1 MGHAAL
7 KASYEERRPV
17 TKRERPALERLV
29 EALTKRDLKPFSAD
43 EFNRFECE
51 LAERLREVGREA
63 LADELKKADVD
74 VDCILIEGVEHRR
87 VLRASETYM
96 TTMGPVKVERTLYK
110 DRTNPEGRAVAAL
123 EQRLGIIGGFW
134 LPAAAKQAL
143 WVVSQLTPGVTEE
156 LFERVGSMQ
165 PSKSS
170 LDRLPKQIDARW
182 EEDRQAFE
190 QELRAV
196 TEIPPDT
203 KSIAVSLDGVL
214 APMKDGQAVATRE
227 RAADEGRVSQGPAGY
242 REVGCG
248 TISFCN
254 EDGEMISAIRMARMP
269 EANKLAL
276 KGMLI
281 DELGAILAARPE
293 LPVVKIADGSE
304 DNWTFLQNAIP
315 SGAEVIDFF
324 HAAEQLGAALAAA
337 YGDGSRQARLRFQEL
352 REVLLE
358 DCNGVEQVIRSLAYL
373 SNKHPRGKRIRD
385 VLGYFR
391 KHRGKMRYFE
401 LKEMGM
407 PIGSG
412 PVEAAC
418 KTLVAQRMKQSGM
431 RWGMQGGQGI
441 LTVRGWTQSERFD
454 HAWALLAASHR
465 AQITVLDNVVAFPSR
480 KTPRAAS
487 V

>member
-7 KASYEERRPV
+7 KETIEGRRPV
-17 TKRERPALERLV
+17 TMRERSALERLV
-29 EALTKRDLKPFSAD
+29 DALKKQDEKPFSAD
-43 EFNRFECE
+43 EFNRFERE

-63 LADELKKADVD
+63 LAGELKKADVD
-74 VDCILIEGVEHRR
+74 VDCVLIEGVEHRR
-87 VLRASETYM
+87 VLRGTETYM
-96 TTMGPVKVERTLYK
+96 TTMGPVKVERSLYK
-110 DRTNPEGRAVAAL
+110 DRTDPGARAVAAL
-123 EQRLGIIGGFW
+123 EGRLGVIGGFW
-134 LPAAAKQAL
+134 LPEAAKQAL
-143 WVVSQLTPGVTEE
+143 WVVSQMTPGVSEE
-156 LFERVGSMQ
+156 LFQRVGSMQ

-170 LDRLPKQIDARW
+170 LDRLPKEIDARW
-182 EEDRQAFE
+182 EENREAFE
-190 QELRAV
+190 RELRAV
-196 TEIPPDT
+196 TEIPEDT

-214 APMKDGQAVATRE
+214 APMKDGKAVETRE
-227 RAADEGRVSQGPAGY
+227 RAANEGRLSQGPAGY
-242 REVGCG
+242 REVGCA

-269 EANKLAL
+269 EANKLEL
-276 KGMLI
+276 KAMLI

-293 LPVVKIADGSE
+293 LPVVKVADGAE

-315 SGAEVIDFF
+315 TGAEVLDFF
-324 HAAEQLGAALAAA
+324 HAAEHLGAALAAA
-337 YGDGSRQARLRFQEL
+337 YGDGSRQARMRFQEL
-352 REVLLE
+352 REILLE
-358 DCNGVEQVIRSLAYL
+358 DCDGVEQIIRSLVYL
-373 SNKHPRGKRIRD
+373 SNKHPRNKRIRE

-391 KHRGKMRYFE
+391 KHRLKMRYFE

-431 RWGMQGGQGI
+431 RWGMHGGQGV

-454 HAWALLAASHR
+454 HAWATLAASR
-465 AQITVLDNVVAFPSR
+465 RLQITVLDNVLAFPSR
-480 KTPRAAS
+480 ERARSSS

>member
-7 KASYEERRPV
+7 KETEQTRRPV
-17 TKRERPALERLV
+17 TMRQRPALERLI
-29 EALTKRDLKPFSAD
+29 EALAKQDKQTFSAD
-43 EFNRFECE
+43 KFNQFERE

-63 LADELKKADVD
+63 LARELKKADVD

-87 VLRASETYM
+87 VLRGTETYM

-110 DRTNPEGRAVAAL
+110 DRTDPTARAIAAL
-123 EQRLGIIGGFW
+123 EGRLGVIGGFW
-134 LPAAAKQAL
+134 LPEAAKQAV
-143 WVVSQLTPGVTEE
+143 WVVSQMTPGVSEE
-156 LFERVGSMQ
+156 LFERVGTMQ

-170 LDRLPKQIDARW
+170 LDRLPKEVDARW
-182 EEDRQAFE
+182 DEGREAFE
-190 QELRAV
+190 RELRAV
-196 TEIPPDT
+196 TSIPDET

-214 APMKDGQAVATRE
+214 APMKDGNAIQTRD
-227 RAADEGRVSQGPAGY
+227 RAANEGRLSKGPAGY
-242 REVGCG
+242 REVGCA

-269 EANKLAL
+269 EANKLTL
-276 KGMLI
+276 KSTLI
-281 DELGAILAARPE
+281 DELGAILAARPD
-293 LPVVKIADGSE
+293 LPVVKIADAAH
-304 DNWTFLQNAIP
+304 DNWTFLDNAIP
-315 SGAEVIDFF
+315 FGAAAIDFF

-337 YGDGSRQARLRFQEL
+337 YGDGSRQARMRFQEL
-352 REVLLE
+352 REVLL
-358 DCNGVEQVIRSLAYL
+358 DDANGVEQVIRSLVYL
-373 SNKHPRGKRIRD
+373 CGRHPRNGRIRE

-391 KHRGKMRYFE
+391 KHRHKMQYFE
-401 LKEMGM
+401 LKQMGM

-465 AQITVLDNVVAFPSR
+465 VQVTVLDNV
-480 KTPRAAS
+480 RALPGHSQRAS